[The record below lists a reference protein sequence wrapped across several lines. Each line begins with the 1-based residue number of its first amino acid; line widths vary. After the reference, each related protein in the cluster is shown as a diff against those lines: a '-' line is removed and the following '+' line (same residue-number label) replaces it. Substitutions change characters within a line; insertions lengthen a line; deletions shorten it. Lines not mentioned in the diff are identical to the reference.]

1 MRVKLIDLK
10 TCQQVYLWRMMHWNT
25 CFSHGRF
32 GQGTISA
39 QPRTPY
45 ERDYDRLIFSAAFRR
60 LQDKTQV
67 FPLPGPVLV
76 HNRLTHSLEVA
87 SVGRSLGKLVGDG
100 LLRAEGAELEA
111 DARHFYEADL
121 SSVVAAACLAHDIGN
136 PSFGHSGEA
145 AISSYFVQNGG
156 SLLDGQALQQH
167 FTAAEWADLTNFEG
181 NANAFRILTHP
192 YANRQ
197 KGGYQLTYSTLAA
210 IAKYPCES
218 QASSR
223 EWLHRKKYGFFQA
236 DKLSFAE
243 VAQQLGMVRESADPL
258 VYRRHP
264 FVFLV
269 EAADDICYRVID
281 WEDAHRLGIIDSATA
296 LSLFTNLLETSPTDD
311 LDKIRKTLRQLE
323 QDPREQL
330 SYLRAKCINY
340 LALSCVEAFIT
351 HRAEILSG
359 RYNRSLIDG
368 LEPKALAALE
378 AINAVTVKRIY
389 NHETV
394 VKIELA
400 GYEVMSALLQSFI
413 PAVLHASPT
422 HREKKLLKLLPA
434 QFAVADGS
442 AYEKALSVIDFIA
455 GMTDSYAMELYKNLR
470 GISLPTHT

>member
-1 MRVKLIDLK
+1 MD
-10 TCQQVYLWRMMHWNT
+10 WNT

-32 GQGTISA
+32 GQGFISA
-39 QPRTPY
+39 TPRTPY
-45 ERDYDRLIFSAAFRR
+45 ERDFDRLIFSAAFRR

-87 SVGRSLGKLVGDG
+87 SVGRSLGKLVGERLLAEEPG
-100 LLRAEGAELEA
+100 LTEA
-111 DARHFYEADL
+111 AKHFYLADL

-145 AISSYFVQNGG
+145 AISAYFIEQAG
-156 SLLDGQALQQH
+156 SLFDGQPLRDH
-167 FTAAEWADLTNFEG
+167 FNAAEWSDLTQFEG
-181 NANAFRILTHP
+181 NANAFRILTHH

-197 KGGYQLTYSTLAA
+197 KGGYQLTYTTLAA

-218 QASSR
+218 IASDPKR
-223 EWLHRKKYGFFQA
+223 LHTKKYGFFQSE
-236 DKLSFAE
+236 KTSFAD
-243 VAQQLGMVRESADPL
+243 VAQTLGMVVEDSNPL

-281 WEDAHRLGIIDSATA
+281 WEDAHRLGILETEQAIGLLLDLLKTSPWEKMARIDS
-296 LSLFTNLLETSPTDD
+296 
-311 LDKIRKTLRQLE
+311 TLQEL
-323 QDPREQL
+323 QHDAREQL
-330 SYLRAKCINY
+330 AYLRAKCINF
-340 LALSCVEAFIT
+340 LAVSCVESFI
-351 HRAEILSG
+351 RNREAVLSG
-359 RYNRSLIDG
+359 THMRALIDG
-368 LEPKALAALE
+368 LEPASIKALE
-378 AINAVTVKRIY
+378 AINAVTVKKIY

-400 GYEVMSALLQSFI
+400 GYEVMNALLESFI
-413 PAVLHASPT
+413 PAVLHRGPS
-422 HREKKLLKLLPA
+422 HREKKVLKLLPA
-434 QFAVADGS
+434 QFRADEGS
-442 AYEKALSVIDFIA
+442 DYEKALSVIDFIS

>member
-1 MRVKLIDLK
+1 MN
-10 TCQQVYLWRMMHWNT
+10 WNH

-32 GQGTISA
+32 GQGFISA
-39 QPRTPY
+39 VPRTPY
-45 ERDYDRLIFSAAFRR
+45 ERDFDRLIFSAAFRR

-87 SVGRSLGKLVGDG
+87 SVGRSLGKITGERLAAVLGT
-100 LLRAEGAELEA
+100 ELEPA
-111 DARHFYEADL
+111 AQDFYRVDL
-121 SSVVAAACLAHDIGN
+121 SSVIAAACLAHDIGN

-145 AISSYFVQNGG
+145 AISAYFTEQANSTIGG
-156 SLLDGQALQQH
+156 RALRAH
-167 FTAAEWADLTNFEG
+167 FSEAEWCDLTHFEG
-181 NANAFRILTHP
+181 NANALRILTHH

-218 QASSR
+218 LATDPAQ
-223 EWLHRKKYGFFQA
+223 LHTKKYGFFQA
-236 DKLSFAE
+236 DRSTYAE
-243 VAQQLGMVRESADPL
+243 IAAALQIERVSESPL

-264 FVFLV
+264 FVYLV

-296 LSLFTNLLETSPTDD
+296 LGHLLELLKTSQREKFDRITQTMEE
-311 LDKIRKTLRQLE
+311 LAG
-323 QDPREQL
+323 DPREQL
-330 SYLRAKCINY
+330 AYLRAKCINF
-340 LALSCVEAFIT
+340 LVLSCADSFI
-351 HRAEILSG
+351 RNRQEILTG
-359 RYNRSLIDG
+359 TYNRSLIDD
-368 LEPKALAALE
+368 LEPASAKALE
-378 AINAVTVKRIY
+378 EINKVTVKKIY

-400 GYEVMSALLQSFI
+400 GYEVMRSLLDSFI
-413 PAVLHASPT
+413 PAVLQSPPS
-422 HREKKLLKLLPA
+422 HKEKKILRLLPS
-434 QFAVADGS
+434 QFREEENS
-442 AYEKALSVIDFIA
+442 SYSLALSVIDFIS

>member
-1 MRVKLIDLK
+1 
-10 TCQQVYLWRMMHWNT
+10 MHWNN

-32 GQGTISA
+32 GQGYISA

-45 ERDYDRLIFSAAFRR
+45 ERDFDRLIFSAAFRR

-67 FPLPGPVLV
+67 FPLPGPILV

-87 SVGRSLGKLVGDG
+87 SVGRSLGKLVGEKLVEVLG
-100 LLRAEGAELEA
+100 TELNEA
-111 DARHFYEADL
+111 GKHFYTADL

-145 AISSYFVQNGG
+145 AISAYFIQNGG
-156 SLLDGQALQQH
+156 SLLDGQPLQQH
-167 FTAAEWADLTNFEG
+167 FSAAEWQDITHFEG

-197 KGGYQLTYSTLAA
+197 KGGYQLTYTTLAS

-218 QASSR
+218 LATDPKL
-223 EWLHRKKYGFFQA
+223 LHCKKYGFFQTE
-236 DKLSFAE
+236 KESFME
-243 VAQQLGMVRESADPL
+243 VAQVLGMQPQSLEPL
-258 VYRRHP
+258 VYHRHP

-281 WEDAHRLGIIDSATA
+281 WEDAHRLGIIDSDTA
-296 LSLFTNLLETSPTDD
+296 IGMFLELLGSSARENKERIHS
-311 LDKIRKTLRQLE
+311 TLKELE
-323 QDPREQL
+323 GDTREQL
-330 SYLRAKCINY
+330 AYLRAKCINF
-340 LALSCVEAFIT
+340 LALSCVEVFISN
-351 HRAEILSG
+351 RNEILTG
-359 RYNRSLIDG
+359 MYNRSLIDG
-368 LEPKALAALE
+368 IEPASLAALE
-378 AINAVTVKRIY
+378 AINKVTVKKIY

-413 PAVLHASPT
+413 PAVLHQSPS
-422 HREKKLLKLLPA
+422 HREKKVLKLLPA
-434 QFAVADGS
+434 QFGTDDGS
-442 AYEKALSVIDFIA
+442 PYDKALSVIDFIS